1 MKNSK
6 YKTHHTEMNT
16 TFINYKLNRERDG
29 RVEGKQLKLK
39 SVEFL

>member
-6 YKTHHTEMNT
+6 YKTHHTEINT
-16 TFINYKLNRERDG
+16 TFINHKLNRERDG